1 MRRIPFTL
9 LLLAA
14 LPMLAPAAL
23 SQSLW
28 QKGRRNHVALLADNR
43 AHRIG
48 DVITIVVDEQQK
60 VSNKENVKLEKSSQA
75 KAEIPTFT
83 PDQELADKFFP
94 IEWNYDREFEGKGNF
109 DKQGDFATRITAT
122 VIDVQPN
129 GNLIVEGKRKVVIDK
144 EEKWMTITGTVRS
157 FDVETNNTV
166 SSTLVA
172 NARVTY
178 ESCGPLARTTKPG
191 WFEVALDFF
200 WPF

>member
-1 MRRIPFTL
+1 MRHIPLTL
-9 LLLAA
+9 LILAA
-14 LPMLAPAAL
+14 LPILAPVAE

-43 AHRIG
+43 AHMVG

-60 VSNKENVKLEKSSQA
+60 VSNKENVKLEKTSSA
-75 KAEIPTFT
+75 KAEIPAFT
-83 PDQELADKFFP
+83 PDQKLVDEFFP

-191 WFEVALDFF
+191 WLEVVLDFF

>member
-1 MRRIPFTL
+1 MQRTSFTL
-9 LLLAA
+9 ALLTALFVFQSSAA
-14 LPMLAPAAL
+14 A
-23 SQSLW
+23 QSLW
-28 QKGRRNHVALLADNR
+28 QKGRRNHVALVADNR
-43 AHRIG
+43 AHRVG

-60 VSNKENVKLEKSSQA
+60 VSNKENVKLEKSSTA
-75 KAEIPTFT
+75 RAEIPTFT
-83 PDQELADKFFP
+83 PDQELANKIFP
-94 IEWNYDREFEGKGNF
+94 IEWNYQRDFEGKGNF

-122 VIDVQPN
+122 VIDMQPN

-157 FDVETNNTV
+157 FDVESNNTV

-191 WFEVALDFF
+191 WLEVILDFM

>member
-1 MRRIPFTL
+1 MRSTTL
-9 LLLAA
+9 TLALLAA
-14 LPMLAPAAL
+14 LFALENSAA

-28 QKGRRNHVALLADNR
+28 QKGRRNHVALVADNR
-43 AHRIG
+43 AHRVG
-48 DVITIVVDEQQK
+48 DVVTIVVDERQK
-60 VSNKENVKLEKSSQA
+60 VSNKENVKLEKTSKA
-75 KAEIPTFT
+75 KAEIPSFT
-83 PDQELADKFFP
+83 PDQELADEIFP
-94 IEWNYDREFEGKGNF
+94 IEWNYEREFEGKGNF

-122 VIDVQPN
+122 VIDIQPN
-129 GNLIVEGKRKVVIDK
+129 GNLIVEGKRKVVLDK

-157 FDVETNNTV
+157 FDVESDNTV

-191 WFEVALDFF
+191 WLEVLLDFF